1 MDKELLTSFLATLK
15 DVNASLLELTKITA
29 QNEMAYK
36 ILVAVMIASIGSGIS
51 VISGLILWIVKIKG
65 GM

>member
-15 DVNASLLELTKITA
+15 DVNSSLLELTKITA

-36 ILVAVMIASIGSGIS
+36 ILVSVMLISIGSGLSILG
-51 VISGLILWIVKIKG
+51 GLIVWIVKIKG
-65 GM
+65 GA